1 MAIMPHPPELPYYWI
16 GYYGFATIAMLAST
30 AAITY
35 VFLCAVMRDR
45 QRLAMEKRFGFKHRD
60 SLSRMTVNDAYII
73 QDWLSAQEFPKVC
86 SAAIFFALF
95 KTYGI
100 PSVSRLLVSTG
111 QFTHGLKAASKR
123 AADTSV
129 LICNMVVGRPAS
141 QRAADATA
149 RINYL
154 HSPYRRSGRISD
166 QDMLYALSLFALE
179 GIRWIDRY
187 EWRRLTD
194 LERCA
199 IATFWKSKGEDLE
212 VSYDLL
218 PSHGRGWPDGLA
230 WLEVL
235 DMWSRQYEAEHKAPS
250 DDNALLA
257 DATME
262 MVLFKIPDRLKAVG
276 RSFASVLLG
285 QDLRDAMRSVT
296 KTQEAVAIHHDYN

>member
-1 MAIMPHPPELPYYWI
+1 MAIAPYWPAMIYSLI
-16 GYYGFATIAMLAST
+16 DDYSSATIAMVVST
-30 AAITY
+30 AVITY
-35 VFLCAVMRDR
+35 VILCMVMRDR
-45 QRLAMEKRFGFKHRD
+45 QRLAMEKRFGFKDRE
-60 SLSRMTVNDAYII
+60 SLSAMTLNDAYII

-141 QRAADATA
+141 RRAADATA

-154 HSPYRRSGRISD
+154 HSPHRRSGRISEH
-166 QDMLYALSLFALE
+166 DMLYTLSLFALE

-187 EWRRLTD
+187 EWRKLTD

-199 IATFWKSKGEDLE
+199 IATFWKAKGEDLE
-212 VSYDLL
+212 VSYGLL
-218 PSHGRGWPDGLA
+218 PSHGQGWPDGLA
-230 WLEVL
+230 WLEEL
-235 DMWSRQYEAEHKAPS
+235 DTWSRHYEAEHMAPS
-250 DDNALLA
+250 EDNALLA
-257 DATME
+257 AATME
-262 MVLFKIPDRLKAVG
+262 MVLFKVPDCLKGVG
-276 RSFASVLLG
+276 QSLASVLLG
-285 QDLRDAMRSVT
+285 KELRDAMRSVT
-296 KTQEAVAIHHDYN
+296 RPQAANTNSTRV